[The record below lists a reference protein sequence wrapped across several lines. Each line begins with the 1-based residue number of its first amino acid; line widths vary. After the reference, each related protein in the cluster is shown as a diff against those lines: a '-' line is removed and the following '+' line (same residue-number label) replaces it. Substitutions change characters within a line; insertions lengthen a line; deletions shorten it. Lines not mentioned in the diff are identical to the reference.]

1 MIVISITIPFVI
13 YFYFLQWRTAA
24 IYGDDLSIFIRHA
37 GLKDFGSRINLDLLY
52 GKFRP
57 VHGFMVDLLINT
69 FQKDLR
75 GYYLFNVSVQ
85 AINTYLFAILL
96 NLFLR
101 SPFLSLLLGCIAGLS
116 RFSFFNV
123 TQLFNGGA
131 LEGLAITFF
140 LLTLYFILKT
150 LVQPGLTFIKKQ
162 TYILTS
168 LVFANFAIYTHERYV
183 VLFVFIIITVLLFPG
198 LKFTKTQKTGL
209 IVLAA
214 GSVVL
219 NILIKKYFYSLDFLV
234 GTSGNKIE
242 LSLLSAVSF
251 LRDAVLSII
260 QINSGPPYLTGID
273 FRSLTVFNKGLILV
287 LICGTSLVWILY
299 VFRTKKNY
307 TEKENT
313 QSSQFPVL
321 LFLSVLS
328 GLLLVPAIVTI
339 RLEQRWLQAPLCI
352 FILMN
357 AIVFSNSLK
366 KENGM
371 IMYMSLALFGLLF
384 LWSDCIYLY
393 KGADRLY
400 IVYTEK
406 SALMVKQAISKGIIR
421 PATKKLY
428 VWNKNNIPGMED
440 PVRWTL
446 GNGEIFEF
454 YQNSKK
460 EISFAG
466 AEEEKYY
473 YFPSQPARNF
483 NTDSNQVIDMK
494 DNPIRD
500 ITGQYVRNL
509 FRNFSNTEMAG
520 SEFANQVLY
529 NQKKLLIA
537 NNDFDN
543 FLVKGFYAHENGVS
557 WTTGNARIEFLS
569 DYGVVDSVTVVL
581 SAYMIPAYKDVNPRI
596 IITDNKN
603 MEYKL
608 KLEESKDGQFIYKFY
623 FKKLINIKRITI
635 LSKTINAL
643 PDVRILSFPF
653 ISLEIRK

>member
-1 MIVISITIPFVI
+1 MIKRTSFFLIVISIAIPFVI

-37 GLKDFGSRINLDLLY
+37 GLKGFGSRINLDLLY

-75 GYYLFNVSVQ
+75 GYYMFNVSVQ

-150 LVQPGLTFIKKQ
+150 LVQPGLTLIKKQ

-183 VLFVFIIITVLLFPG
+183 VLFVFIIIIVLLFPG
-198 LKFTKTQKTGL
+198 LKFTKIQRAGL
-209 IVLAA
+209 IVLAV

-219 NILIKKYFYSLDFLV
+219 NIVIKKYFYSLDFLV
-234 GTSGNKIE
+234 GTSGSKIE

-251 LRDAVLSII
+251 LRDAILSII

-273 FRSLTVFNKGLILV
+273 FRSLPVFNKGVILV
-287 LICGTSLVWILY
+287 LICGTSLIWIVY
-299 VFRTKKNY
+299 IFRAKKAF

-313 QSSQFPVL
+313 QSSQFPIL

-352 FILMN
+352 FILIN
-357 AIVFSNSLK
+357 AIVFSGSFQNANRKITYIPLVFFA
-366 KENGM
+366 
-371 IMYMSLALFGLLF
+371 ILF
-384 LWSDCIYLY
+384 LWSDYNYLY
-393 KGADRLY
+393 KGADLIY
-400 IVYTEK
+400 MAYTEK
-406 SALMVKQAISKGIIR
+406 SALVIKESVSKGVIR
-421 PATKKLY
+421 PATKRLY
-428 VWNKNNIPGMED
+428 IWNEEYGVGAEEQI
-440 PVRWTL
+440 RWTL

-454 YQNSKK
+454 YQNKKK
-460 EISFAG
+460 EINFVYAR
-466 AEEEKYY
+466 EREY
-473 YFPSQPARNF
+473 YFPSKPAGNF
-483 NTDSNQVIDMK
+483 NTDTIQVIDMI

-500 ITGQYVRNL
+500 LTGQYVKKL
-509 FRNFSNTEMAG
+509 P
-520 SEFANQVLY
+520 NQTLY
-529 NQKKLLIA
+529 HQKKLLIT

-543 FLVKGFYAHENGVS
+543 FLVKGFHANENGIS
-557 WTTGNARIEFLS
+557 WTSGDARIEFLS
-569 DYGVVDSVTVVL
+569 DYEVVDSVTVVL
-581 SAYMIPAYKDVNPRI
+581 SAYMIPACKDVNPRI

-608 KLEESKDGQFIYKFY
+608 KPEENKDGQFIYKFH
-623 FKKLINIKRITI
+623 FKKSINIKRITI